1 MGVQGWDPEAL
12 ARLGKALPRVQG
24 TGVEVCKDQPHMK
37 RAERLLDGGWY
48 GYDKIQACYEVEQN
62 EKDVVAQW
70 RMALSE
76 SCRRCCLGS
85 G

>member
-1 MGVQGWDPEAL
+1 
-12 ARLGKALPRVQG
+12 
-24 TGVEVCKDQPHMK
+24 MK

-70 RMALSE
+70 KMALSK

-85 G
+85 W

>member
-37 RAERLLDGGWY
+37 RAERLLDGPGMDMIKSKPAMRLSRTKRTWWPSGGWLFPSPA
-48 GYDKIQACYEVEQN
+48 G
-62 EKDVVAQW
+62 DVV
-70 RMALSE
+70 
-76 SCRRCCLGS
+76 
-85 G
+85 